1 MSSADEQTSEI
12 KPKYVRVCVNRRLGM
27 DRALYATRGSINL
40 AMRLSGE
47 LPLVKS
53 MLNLNAAFVWHN
65 AKKAQGYSLH
75 RAGGLY

>member
-1 MSSADEQTSEI
+1 MPSVDEQTSEI
-12 KPKYVRVCVNRRLGM
+12 KPKYVMVCVNRRLGA
-27 DRALYATRGSINL
+27 DRASCEAQGSINL

-47 LPLVKS
+47 LPLVKL

-65 AKKAQGYSLH
+65 AKKAKRYGLH

>member
-1 MSSADEQTSEI
+1 MPSVDEQTSEI
-12 KPKYVRVCVNRRLGM
+12 KPKYVMVCVNRRLGA
-27 DRALYATRGSINL
+27 DRASCAAQGSINL

-65 AKKAQGYSLH
+65 AKKAQ
-75 RAGGLY
+75 R

>member
-1 MSSADEQTSEI
+1 MPSVDEQTSEI
-12 KPKYVRVCVNRRLGM
+12 KPKYVMVCVNRRLGA
-27 DRALYATRGSINL
+27 DRESCAAQGNINL

-65 AKKAQGYSLH
+65 AKKTQ
-75 RAGGLY
+75 R

>member
-1 MSSADEQTSEI
+1 MPSVDEQTSEI
-12 KPKYVRVCVNRRLGM
+12 KPKYVMVCVNRRLGA
-27 DRALYATRGSINL
+27 DRASCAAQGSINL

-65 AKKAQGYSLH
+65 AKKAQRYGLH